1 MPARAPRSPAP
12 HAQRRWGARADQ
24 DRGSV
29 SLEMIVLTPMLL
41 LLMFAAIQIALH
53 SHARNIALA
62 AAQDAARADGAYQSA
77 PGAGQDAATAFLAQT
92 GDGLGNPAVTI
103 THTGTEVH
111 ATVTG
116 HAISIIPFLSW
127 TVSQSASSPIEQV
140 TR

>member
-1 MPARAPRSPAP
+1 MSARAPREPAA
-12 HAQRRWGARADQ
+12 HACRCEEACADQ

-29 SLEMIVLTPMLL
+29 SLEMIVLTPVLL
-41 LLMFAAIQIALH
+41 VLLFAAIQIALN

-62 AAQDAARADGAYQSA
+62 AAQDAARADGAYQSS
-77 PGAGQDAATAFLAQT
+77 PGAGQDAAAAFLAQT
-92 GDGLGNPAVTI
+92 GDGLGNPAVAI
-103 THTGTEVH
+103 SNTGTEVH

-116 HAISIIPFLSW
+116 HAISIVPFLSW

>member
-1 MPARAPRSPAP
+1 MSARAPSRPAG
-12 HAQRRWGARADQ
+12 HVQRRGEARADH

-29 SLEMIVLTPMLL
+29 SLEMIVLTPVLL
-41 LLMFAAIQIALH
+41 LLLFAAIQIALN

-62 AAQDAARADGAYQSA
+62 AAEDAARADGAYQSA
-77 PGAGQDAATAFLAQT
+77 LGAGQDAATAFLAQT
-92 GDGLGNPAVTI
+92 GDGIGNPAVSI
-103 THTGTEVH
+103 SHTSTEVH

>member
-1 MPARAPRSPAP
+1 MSARAPRGPAA
-12 HAQRRWGARADQ
+12 HSRRREEACADQ

-29 SLEMIVLTPMLL
+29 SLEMIILTPVLL
-41 LLMFAAIQIALH
+41 LLMFAAIQIALN

-77 PGAGQDAATAFLAQT
+77 AGAGQDAATAFLAQT
-92 GDGLGNPAVTI
+92 GDGLGNPSVAI
-103 THTGTEVH
+103 SHTGTEVH

-116 HAISIIPFLSW
+116 HAISIVPFLSW
-127 TVSQSASSPIEQV
+127 TVTQSASSPIEQV

>member
-1 MPARAPRSPAP
+1 MSARAPRGQAA
-12 HAQRRWGARADQ
+12 HVRRREEARADQ

-29 SLEMIVLTPMLL
+29 SLEMIILTPVLL
-41 LLMFAAIQIALH
+41 LLLFAAIQIALN

-103 THTGTEVH
+103 SHTGTEVH

-116 HAISIIPFLSW
+116 HAISIVPFLSW

>member
-1 MPARAPRSPAP
+1 MFARAPRRLASRVR
-12 HAQRRWGARADQ
+12 RRWGARADQ

-29 SLEMIVLTPMLL
+29 SLEMIVVTPVLL
-41 LLMFAAIQIALH
+41 LLLFAAIQIALN

-62 AAQDAARADGAYQSA
+62 AAQDAARADGAYESA
-77 PGAGQDAATAFLAQT
+77 SGAGQDAATAFLAQT
-92 GDGLGNPAVTI
+92 GDGLSNPAVTI

-116 HAISIIPFLSW
+116 HAISIVPFLSW